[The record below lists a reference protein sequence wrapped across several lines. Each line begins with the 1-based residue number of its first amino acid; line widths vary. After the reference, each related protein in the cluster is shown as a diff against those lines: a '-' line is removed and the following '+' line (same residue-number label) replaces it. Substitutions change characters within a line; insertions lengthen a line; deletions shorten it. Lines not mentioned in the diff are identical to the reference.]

1 MNPLST
7 LCLRGPCIL
16 DPVVDAFACT
26 VFARRAQ
33 VYETYVAAAG
43 VCVVDPWLAKEKAKA
58 KKDMLRSHTEKAVGS
73 TEAMGII
80 FSHLDDIWDRL
91 STLAYFWNTAR
102 GLGLALG
109 RFFSAAWLLLCT
121 CGFTVGTEGPLIE
134 DAGPTYE
141 ELRTSQRPKSCAHV
155 KKAMVVRC
163 CAPC

>member
-33 VYETYVAAAG
+33 VCETYVAAAG

-91 STLAYFWNTAR
+91 STLAYFWNTASRDERHKILAVGGRARAR
-102 GLGLALG
+102 GGAQLAE
-109 RFFSAAWLLLCT
+109 R
-121 CGFTVGTEGPLIE
+121 
-134 DAGPTYE
+134 
-141 ELRTSQRPKSCAHV
+141 RQR
-155 KKAMVVRC
+155 
-163 CAPC
+163 